1 MDVDQRSRTKRLSQ
15 EEYLVDDPF
24 LKWVRPTKEALERH
38 LAIAMAKDD
47 DGSLFPDIQHL
58 KSLENSY
65 TALAGDIAS
74 GRSETIILSKLPNA
88 SMVMDG
94 IKIIAGRDGLEGAPQ
109 WVQMAGERSRRQEGG
124 KQDMVSLMRGWRNEV
139 QVDVKLDDI
148 LRAALGSDPEPKGT
162 AASLED
168 AEALREDF
176 QKPFLGSADQM
187 LRLHVERH
195 MGKGGNRAMVY
206 ANVIPILQSSGFG
219 KSKTVTQLS
228 ATNLGLFVCVRAAT
242 LNRVSQPP
250 ADSSVLPFLQEDLSS
265 RGHLTVFRKTR
276 IVAVWLI
283 AMAEEMASFYTKEWK
298 KFQEEHGDDRA
309 AFITHVG
316 DVLSPSQAPLS
327 RGSTPPRR
335 KTSTSSS
342 VNHRDRVLN
351 AIAEK
356 ATALR
361 KESRYSTAA
370 YDRRRRKRD
379 SGRKRKADDS
389 TSSASFDIK
398 EDPGMTS
405 DDTEYV
411 KARPAPSNVSGG
423 LADEAQLDPEEL
435 SRYSATAEFFQTDLH
450 KAFAHLESC
459 LPEEPRG
466 SDSERKYFFHLAID
480 ECGKMASR
488 LAVIRRLWSLI
499 GVSRCFLFLLDT
511 NTQISL
517 TYGQESVDSSL
528 RLKTGEKALLP
539 PFTRLPQDL
548 ALRQDISS
556 YLQMVNGDTIVSHN
570 DVSAWLPKMGRPLLN
585 DKWLLRSL
593 AGKPNLAKLSGKLLS
608 DPVVE
613 PFSKIQPSI
622 ALALHRMSLSLVG
635 KQGGQE
641 MNP

>member
-1 MDVDQRSRTKRLSQ
+1 
-15 EEYLVDDPF
+15 
-24 LKWVRPTKEALERH
+24 
-38 LAIAMAKDD
+38 
-47 DGSLFPDIQHL
+47 
-58 KSLENSY
+58 
-65 TALAGDIAS
+65 
-74 GRSETIILSKLPNA
+74 
-88 SMVMDG
+88 
-94 IKIIAGRDGLEGAPQ
+94 
-109 WVQMAGERSRRQEGG
+109 
-124 KQDMVSLMRGWRNEV
+124 
-139 QVDVKLDDI
+139 
-148 LRAALGSDPEPKGT
+148 
-162 AASLED
+162 
-168 AEALREDF
+168 
-176 QKPFLGSADQM
+176 
-187 LRLHVERH
+187 
-195 MGKGGNRAMVY
+195 
-206 ANVIPILQSSGFG
+206 
-219 KSKTVTQLS
+219 
-228 ATNLGLFVCVRAAT
+228 
-242 LNRVSQPP
+242 
-250 ADSSVLPFLQEDLSS
+250 
-265 RGHLTVFRKTR
+265 
-276 IVAVWLI
+276 
-283 AMAEEMASFYTKEWK
+283 
-298 KFQEEHGDDRA
+298 
-309 AFITHVG
+309 
-316 DVLSPSQAPLS
+316 
-327 RGSTPPRR
+327 
-335 KTSTSSS
+335 
-342 VNHRDRVLN
+342 
-351 AIAEK
+351 
-356 ATALR
+356 
-361 KESRYSTAA
+361 
-370 YDRRRRKRD
+370 
-379 SGRKRKADDS
+379 
-389 TSSASFDIK
+389 
-398 EDPGMTS
+398 MTS

-423 LADEAQLDPEEL
+423 LADEAQLDPEAL
-435 SRYSATAEFFQTDLH
+435 SRYSATAEFFQNDLH